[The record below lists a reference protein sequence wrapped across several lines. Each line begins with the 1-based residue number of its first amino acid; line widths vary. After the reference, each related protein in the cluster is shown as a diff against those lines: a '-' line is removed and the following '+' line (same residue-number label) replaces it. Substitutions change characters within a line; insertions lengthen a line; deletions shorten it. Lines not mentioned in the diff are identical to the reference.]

1 MSPDGTSL
9 WSTSKVF
16 GYAYIGAAGDNAT
29 YVIDTV
35 TLKEVARI
43 PVVQV
48 SKRNATILMAIDQ
61 NPIGIGI
68 ICSLQFRFATYPILR
83 QDEPVAW

>member
-1 MSPDGTSL
+1 MSPDGTRL

-16 GYAYIGAAGDNAT
+16 GYAYISATGDNAT
-29 YVIDTV
+29 YVIDTAR
-35 TLKEVARI
+35 LKEVARN
-43 PVVQV
+43 PVEQV
-48 SKRNATILMAIDQ
+48 PKNNATILMAIDK
-61 NPIGIGI
+61 NLIGIGI